1 MFSIMCEVDT
11 FSMIKKFQNFIVE
24 HN

>member
-1 MFSIMCEVDT
+1 MCEVDT